1 MSGCE
6 QFVRFIIEKSAL
18 IKPQDLDCSIVQEF
32 FFSDLILT

>member
-18 IKPQDLDCSIVQEF
+18 IKPQDLDCSIVQE
-32 FFSDLILT
+32 LQRKKITI